1 VISTTANLGSIV
13 PALSGF
19 PKPSLSATTGYSG
32 SGSSKVT
39 ARSRRIVVIDDE
51 PSIADS
57 LAEILTTHGFKAS
70 AFYGGQGAIDFA
82 RKQCPDIVLSD
93 VVMPKMNGVD
103 TVLAIRELCPQ
114 TRVFLFSGQAGTTN
128 ILERARASGHRFELL
143 PKPLHPDELLKRLS
157 SS

>member
-1 VISTTANLGSIV
+1 MITTSADFSSIL
-13 PALSGF
+13 PAFSRFLNR
-19 PKPSLSATTGYSG
+19 SLSAKTGYSE
-32 SGSSKVT
+32 SGSSKAT
-39 ARSRRIVVIDDE
+39 ARPRRIVVIDDE

-57 LAEILTTHGFKAS
+57 LAEILTAHGFKAS
-70 AFYGGQGAIDFA
+70 AFYAGQGAIDFV

-103 TVLAIRELCPQ
+103 TVIAIRELCPQ
-114 TRVFLFSGQAGTTN
+114 TRIFLFSGQAGTTN